1 MKNIKILE
9 SIAVCLF
16 SILLFSFAVVQ
27 EKNQPTSTSVN
38 TVAQQAK
45 PASQQTTPTL
55 TLQSDRELSFNF
67 IPSVSLSKVITWV
80 IGFVIG
86 TSLLILIVG
95 FLFYNIYS
103 IRP

>member
-9 SIAVCLF
+9 TIAVCLF

-27 EKNQPTSTSVN
+27 EKNQPATMAAHIP
-38 TVAQQAK
+38 AQQIKAAEQQALQ
-45 PASQQTTPTL
+45 ASDSP
-55 TLQSDRELSFNF
+55 SNHEPSFNF

-80 IGFVIG
+80 VGFVIG